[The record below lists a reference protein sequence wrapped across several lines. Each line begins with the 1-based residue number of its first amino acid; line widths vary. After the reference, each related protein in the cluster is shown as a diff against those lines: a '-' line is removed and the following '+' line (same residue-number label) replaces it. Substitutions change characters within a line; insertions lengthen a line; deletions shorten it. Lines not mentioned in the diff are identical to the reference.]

1 MLCYTLLDG
10 NNGVIFKR
18 EKVKSRS
25 FQIENELIGSNEV
38 KIIMYDY
45 NKHVE
50 KKTVRK
56 RLVAIELLAHWLISD
71 LIPKKSEKSEIFE
84 NCLYRS
90 SLE

>member
-50 KKTVRK
+50 KTVRK
-56 RLVAIELLAHWLISD
+56 RLVAIELLAHWLVSD
-71 LIPKKSEKSEIFE
+71 LIPRKSEKKSKFSKIFS
-84 NCLYRS
+84 RK
-90 SLE
+90 